1 LIILIDSLF
10 PEPMKLRAISF
21 LCVFWAVLSALAA
34 DPLVLP
40 VWPSDPPDD
49 TMELPPEKDMT
60 TEDSGK
66 VEGKRVARITNVS
79 TPTITVYRPQKELD
93 TGASVVICPGGG
105 HRILAWDLE
114 GTEVADWL
122 NSIGVTGMILKYRVP
137 ARHKEPLWRSAVQ
150 DAQRAVRLVRSRA
163 SEWKLD
169 PDRVGILGF
178 SAGGQTA
185 AMASILH
192 EGNHYQPIDAID
204 DLPSRPDFAVLVYP
218 AWLVDEEMRLLKPEV
233 RVTESTP
240 PMFFAHAMDDPITV
254 DNSILLGRALK
265 DVGVHSE
272 IHLYDGGG
280 HGFGLRES
288 RFPCSTWP
296 VSCERWMRIRGL
308 LP

>member
-1 LIILIDSLF
+1 
-10 PEPMKLRAISF
+10 MKQTAMVLLCGFWTA
-21 LCVFWAVLSALAA
+21 LCVYAAEPLTLSI
-34 DPLVLP
+34 
-40 VWPSDPPDD
+40 WPNDPPDD
-49 TMELPPEKDMT
+49 TMELPSEKDLT
-60 TEDSGK
+60 TEDSDK
-66 VEGKRVARITNVS
+66 VGGKRVARITNVS
-79 TPTITVYRPQKELD
+79 TPTITIHRPQKELD

-122 NSIGVTGMILKYRVP
+122 NTIGVTGIILKYRVP

-150 DAQRAVRLVRSRA
+150 DAQRAMRLVRSHA

-185 AMASILH
+185 AMTSILH
-192 EGNHYQPIDAID
+192 EENHYNPVDAID
-204 DLPSRPDFAVLVYP
+204 DLPARPDFAILVYP
-218 AWLVDEEMRLLKPEV
+218 AWLVDEEKRILKPEV
-233 RVTESTP
+233 RVSESTP

-265 DVGVHSE
+265 DASVHSE

-296 VSCERWMRIRGL
+296 TSCERWMRVRGI